1 MKAVISG
8 GRDVHITKEGEEALY
23 KIFACYD
30 IKTIANGMARG
41 VDSDAYTVAKK
52 AGVDIFEFPAEWDK
66 YGKSAG
72 HRRNRQM
79 LDFIGPGGI
88 LIVFDGGNGTK
99 GIEEEALKRN
109 MAVIR
114 LCGEKYGVNIR

>member
-1 MKAVISG
+1 MKAIISG
-8 GRDVHITKEGEEALY
+8 GRDVHITKEGVETLY

-30 IKTIANGMARG
+30 IKTIANGMASG
-41 VDSDAYTVAKK
+41 VDNDAYQAAKN

-72 HRRNRQM
+72 PRRNRAM

-99 GIEEEALKRN
+99 GIEEEAIKRN

-114 LCGEKYGVNIR
+114 LYGEKYGK

>member
-8 GRDVHITKEGEEALY
+8 GRDVHITAEGFETLY
-23 KIFACYD
+23 KIFAVYN
-30 IKTIANGMARG
+30 ITTIANGMARG
-41 VDSDAYTVAKK
+41 VDTDAYQAAKNC
-52 AGVDIFEFPAEWDK
+52 GIDIFEFPAEWDK

-99 GIEEEALKRN
+99 GIEEEAIKRN

-114 LCGEKYGVNIR
+114 LLGDKYGKLR